1 MIFLVRVL
9 LISIFCLCSC
19 FSLTPSHSDHS
30 TVCLVF
36 WFTRRKP
43 YPVLCN
49 CRFCW
54 SPLGRGAEGAAWSS
68 VSWSGFLSS
77 YLLICCTFLAMFLSQ
92 CCVVPLF
99 ICPFGKFMSSSERRR
114 QWTVTLCKI
123 MSEFLLLV
131 DFVQNL
137 ATTASSCCHLLLNL
151 CTFVAQRIETGW
163 NCPSGCFAR
172 GTKVSWFP
180 LLLVMVLT
188 AFKVRLFLLV
198 H

>member
-1 MIFLVRVL
+1 M
-9 LISIFCLCSC
+9 
-19 FSLTPSHSDHS
+19 
-30 TVCLVF
+30 
-36 WFTRRKP
+36 P

-49 CRFCW
+49 CQFCW

-77 YLLICCTFLAMFLSQ
+77 YLLICCTFFAMFLSQ

-99 ICPFGKFMSSSERRR
+99 IYPRGKFMSSSERRR
-114 QWTVTLCKI
+114 QWTVTLRKI

-137 ATTASSCCHLLLNL
+137 AMTASSCCRLLLNL
-151 CTFVAQRIETGW
+151 CTFVAQRIEKLPFWMFCLG
-163 NCPSGCFAR
+163 NES
-172 GTKVSWFP
+172 
-180 LLLVMVLT
+180 VLI
-188 AFKVRLFLLV
+188 ALAACDGADCIQSRIMFLLV